1 MNDIAL
7 GFLGVVIAVIFFGS
21 NFLPLKG
28 IKINDGVFFQ
38 FCMCNAVF
46 MTSIPVL
53 IFQGFPPVHGIALL
67 GGFLWCTGNMLCPIA
82 IRFIGMGLG
91 LILWGCTSM
100 ILGWASGKF
109 GLFGLAKQP
118 ISNPTMNYIGVVMSI
133 IGLMLYV
140 QVKTV
145 DTSVDAQVFNAKN
158 QKKKTDADIED
169 ASYMSTGSE
178 GNKLPL
184 LDMDHIIDQ
193 NIDESDAA
201 TNLLHSRTAASGTHT
216 ECDTASRVTHTQEE
230 GDSTDVSFGD
240 NWSEEYKRSVG
251 VVAALMAGALFG
263 LCFDPSQYVI
273 DNKYGGDD
281 NSLNYVF
288 SHYLGI
294 LLTSWTYTVIYCLY
308 CQRNNKQPYVKSE
321 IFLPATLS
329 GIMWGVA
336 QTAYFLANGKLGFPV
351 AFPIISAGPGFVGA
365 MYGVFVFKEITGKEN
380 LRMLCLAML
389 VTIPALALVGASH

>member
-7 GFLGVVIAVIFFGS
+7 GFIGVFIAVFCFGS

-28 IKINDGVFFQ
+28 IKIGDGVFFQ
-38 FCMCNAVF
+38 FCMCNAIF

-53 IFQGFPPVHGIALL
+53 IFQSFPPIHGLAML

-109 GLFGLAKQP
+109 GLFGLTKQE
-118 ISNPTMNYIGVVMSI
+118 ISDPVMNYIGVFLSI
-133 IGLMLYV
+133 VGLLLYV

-145 DTSVDAQVFNAKN
+145 DTSVDAK
-158 QKKKTDADIED
+158 
-169 ASYMSTGSE
+169 SYKALHANTAEFDSSSDLSTHSLL
-178 GNKLPL
+178 GNKVGMVDLEHHEQTDTFTSALHAARASSEPDTLPSGPAKKA
-184 LDMDHIIDQ
+184 
-193 NIDESDAA
+193 DE
-201 TNLLHSRTAASGTHT
+201 T
-216 ECDTASRVTHTQEE
+216 
-230 GDSTDVSFGD
+230 VSFGND
-240 NWSEEYKRSVG
+240 WSEDTKRTVG
-251 VVAALMAGALFG
+251 IGIALLAGVFFG
-263 LCFDPSQYVI
+263 TNFDPAQYVI

-294 LLTSWTYTVIYCLY
+294 VLTSWFYTVTYCVY
-308 CQRNNKQPYVKSE
+308 CQYHKTTPYVKAE

-329 GIMWGVA
+329 GILWGIA

-351 AFPIISAGPGFVGA
+351 SFPIISAGPGFIGA

-380 LRMLCLAML
+380 LRMLAAAMC